1 MAKTRS
7 MTRRKGPS
15 MSAKKSY
22 RRRVRGSVC
31 RKKGPAV
38 CRSMPGCKYSSGK
51 KRSYCRKV
59 KNTRRSRKM

>member
-1 MAKTRS
+1 MPVRTRS
-7 MTRRKGPS
+7 MRRKGPS

-22 RRRVRGSVC
+22 RRRVKSSTC